1 MVWNQHIL
9 PSYLVVNLLE
19 SFTDPDIVL
28 SMFMSFI
35 L

>member
-19 SFTDPDIVL
+19 SFTDPDIVTVTAWT
-28 SMFMSFI
+28 FEP
-35 L
+35 